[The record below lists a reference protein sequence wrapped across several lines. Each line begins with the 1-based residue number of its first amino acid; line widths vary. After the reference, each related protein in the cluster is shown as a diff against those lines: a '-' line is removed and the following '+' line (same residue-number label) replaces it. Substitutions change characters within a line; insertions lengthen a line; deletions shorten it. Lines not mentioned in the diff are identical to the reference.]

1 MQLVPYMCNV
11 FCPKWDKNAFISIK
25 KQVGFHAESCP
36 FPGKKLPSCFI
47 KAYLLC
53 PDVNIL
59 YHNNAHG
66 LSDFS
71 ISSENHDKTKVT

>member
-1 MQLVPYMCNV
+1 MGQKSLYFN
-11 FCPKWDKNAFISIK
+11 K
-25 KQVGFHAESCP
+25 KQVGFHAESCL

-59 YHNNAHG
+59 YHHKAHK

>member
-1 MQLVPYMCNV
+1 ML
-11 FCPKWDKNAFISIK
+11 KA
-25 KQVGFHAESCP
+25 AP

-59 YHNNAHG
+59 YHHMAHS

>member
-1 MQLVPYMCNV
+1 MLKAARFRVKV
-11 FCPKWDKNAFISIK
+11 
-25 KQVGFHAESCP
+25 AEL
-36 FPGKKLPSCFI
+36 FY

-59 YHNNAHG
+59 YHHMAHS